1 MKSWKYKFGLVRKF
15 LPSNEQVLPSL
26 NTANGLGYS
35 VHLCPS
41 RPSQGT
47 VNGGAVSK

>member
-1 MKSWKYKFGLVRKF
+1 MQIIHTLHCMVYY
-15 LPSNEQVLPSL
+15 VLYIPNKL
-26 NTANGLGYS
+26 KINHKILKNRA
-35 VHLCPS
+35 S

>member
-1 MKSWKYKFGLVRKF
+1 MIHDCQLFDAKILELCEKFIGS
-15 LPSNEQVLPSL
+15 PATS
-26 NTANGLGYS
+26 A
-35 VHLCPS
+35 S